1 MKKKCVIIQARTDS
15 RRLPNKILLHIEGK
29 SMLWHVIN
37 RIKNIYSDEI
47 IIATTT
53 RDMDDVI
60 VKIGEDFGV
69 KIFRGKTDDV
79 LDRFYQAAKKYAV
92 DVIIRITADCP
103 LIDANESNKV
113 LKEFMKGDY
122 DYISNDSETYPNG
135 LDTECFSF
143 KALEDSWN
151 ESRLKSDREHV
162 TSYIWKN
169 PKKFRISVVNNNS
182 KSKLD
187 DMKWSVDN
195 KEDFNFVKT
204 IYSKLYDYDNDFTMN
219 DVLKL
224 LAKEPKL
231 KNINS
236 NFIKNEGYL
245 YSLKND

>member
-37 RIKNIYSDEI
+37 RIKNIDSDEI